1 MKRILAA
8 SAIVAVLSAAG
19 SANAALYIS
28 QIYGGG
34 GATSAAPLYSNDWIQ
49 LYNDGSSEISLSGY
63 SLQYASATNTTTF
76 ALAHSLSGTIAAN
89 SYFLIQ
95 EGRGTGLAGTAADPV
110 YNLTLGTFAGLNL
123 SATAGKLALFNTTAT
138 GASTMAATS
147 NLIDLVGYGTTAN
160 FSLYPK
166 MTSNLSTITAA
177 IRTTDANGNTIFVAG
192 TPDPNP
198 AVPTPIPAAAW
209 LLGSG
214 LLGLVGMKRKRS

>member
-1 MKRILAA
+1 MKKVLAA
-8 SAIVAVLSAAG
+8 CVVVAALAGAG

-34 GATSAAPLYSNDWIQ
+34 GATSAAPLYSNDWVQ
-49 LYNDGSSEISLSGY
+49 LYNDGSSAISLSGY

-76 ALAHSLSGTIAAN
+76 SLSHSLSGTIAAN

-110 YNLTLGTFAGLNL
+110 YNLSLGGLNL
-123 SATAGKLALFNTTAT
+123 AATSGKLALFNTTAT
-138 GASTMAATS
+138 GASTIATSS

-177 IRTTDANGNTIFVAG
+177 IRTTDALGNVTIVAG
-192 TPDPNP
+192 TPTPNP
-198 AVPTPIPAAAW
+198 IAATPIPAAAW

-214 LLGLVGMKRKRS
+214 LLGLVGIRRRKV